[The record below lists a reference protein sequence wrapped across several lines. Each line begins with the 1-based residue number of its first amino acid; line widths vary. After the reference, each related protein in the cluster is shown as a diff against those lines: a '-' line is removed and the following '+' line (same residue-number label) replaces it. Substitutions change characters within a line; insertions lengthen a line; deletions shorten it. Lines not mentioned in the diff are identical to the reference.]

1 MQEES
6 KEIQVK
12 TFKKVKIYLAD
23 QKQFQMSSDEE
34 LRRLSEGV
42 DLNYRL
48 CRLSLKNAISQL

>member
-42 DLNYRL
+42 DLN
-48 CRLSLKNAISQL
+48 